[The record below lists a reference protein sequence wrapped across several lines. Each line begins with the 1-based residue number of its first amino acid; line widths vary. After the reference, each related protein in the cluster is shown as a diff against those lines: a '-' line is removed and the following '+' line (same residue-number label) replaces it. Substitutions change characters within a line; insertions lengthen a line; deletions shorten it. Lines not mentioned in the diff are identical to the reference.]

1 MSLFD
6 RITQTLD
13 NWLSAPAPEHPAE
26 EEQEHMALLEQSSDR
41 IRATVD
47 AIRQGNLIAASS
59 TTEDIRARD
68 LMRYEQLRA
77 TATPRPAMGHVE
89 RLNAERAA
97 AAAQSTEH
105 TR

>member
-26 EEQEHMALLEQSSDR
+26 EEQGHMALLEQSSDR

-59 TTEDIRARD
+59 TTEDIRSRD

-77 TATPRPAMGHVE
+77 TAPQPNMTHVE
-89 RLNAERAA
+89 RLTAARA